1 MATTFSNK
9 CDILG
14 KLWIEHSDDESLKEF
29 MKYNDIGLPLA
40 YAITEQLATITDS
53 GTEWIDETW
62 EMLMETLGIEDIG
75 FENIDDV
82 FGSEE

>member
-14 KLWIEHSDDESLKEF
+14 NLWIEYSDDESLKEF
-29 MKYNDIGLPLA
+29 IKYNDIGLPLA
-40 YAITEQLATITDS
+40 YAITEQLATITDL
-53 GTEWIDETW
+53 GTEWINETW
-62 EMLMETLGIEDIG
+62 EMLMGTLGIEDRG

>member
-9 CDILG
+9 CDILSN
-14 KLWIEHSDDESLKEF
+14 LWIDYRDDESFKEF

-40 YAITEQLATITDS
+40 YAITDQLATITDL
-53 GTEWIDETW
+53 GTQEIEETW
-62 EMLMETLGIEDIG
+62 EMLMGTLGIEDIG

>member
-1 MATTFSNK
+1 MATTFLNK

-29 MKYNDIGLPLA
+29 IKYSDLGLPLA
-40 YAITEQLATITDS
+40 YAITEQFATITDS
-53 GTEWIDETW
+53 GTKWIEETW
-62 EMLMETLGIEDIG
+62 ELLMATLGIEDIG